1 MLVTVAVQNARTAV
15 GVHAGRELRA
25 CWRLATEPQRTA
37 DEWSHLISAL
47 VVEVCAPHDV
57 SGFAVCSAVPAVL
70 HELRSVGPAAFPA
83 AEIVIVGPGVK
94 SGLPVLTDNPRE
106 VGTDR
111 IANVVGALDAFAAPL
126 IVVDFGTATTFD
138 VVNSAG
144 QYVGGAIGAG
154 VDLSL
159 EALGSRAA
167 QLRQVELAEP
177 RTAIAK
183 NTVEALQSGLV
194 YGFAGQVDAIVGRM
208 LAELGVERD
217 AVAVVSTG
225 SDADVVRACSMVL
238 SEHRPWLA
246 LEGLRVIF
254 ERNAD
259 SAGTPSRQG
268 PVKAN

>member
-1 MLVTVAVQNARTAV
+1 MLVTVAVQNARTAL
-15 GVHAGRELRA
+15 GVHADGELRA

-37 DEWSHLISAL
+37 DEWSHLIAAL
-47 VVEVCAPHDV
+47 VTEVCPPREITGLAI
-57 SGFAVCSAVPAVL
+57 CSAVPSVL
-70 HELRSVGPAAFPA
+70 HELRSVGPAAFPG
-83 AEIVIVGPGVK
+83 AEVVIVGPGVK

-138 VVNSAG
+138 VVNSGG
-144 QYVGGAIGAG
+144 QYVGGAIAAG
-154 VDLSL
+154 VDVSL

-194 YGFAGQVDAIVGRM
+194 YGFAGQVDALVGRM
-208 LAELGVERD
+208 LSELD
-217 AVAVVSTG
+217 ADPSSVSVISTG
-225 SDADVVRACSMVL
+225 CEADVVRDCCTVL
-238 SEHRPWLA
+238 TEHRPWLA
-246 LEGLRVIF
+246 LEGLRVVYT
-254 ERNAD
+254 RNAATD
-259 SAGTPSRQG
+259 PGSSR
-268 PVKAN
+268 PPAN